1 VCIVGYAGYV
11 AGRRVQSRFSPAL
24 YRKMIRAVLW
34 GMAALLVAQAAG
46 LVGQR

>member
-1 VCIVGYAGYV
+1 VAYVGYAG
-11 AGRRVQSRFSPAL
+11 GRRLQDRVTPAL
-24 YRKMIRAVLW
+24 YRRLIRAVLW